1 MDKPKR
7 RSLGKTRRKRG
18 NIKIFIRLQEV
29 YWILLVQLSDKS
41 QDLTK
46 TVVYIYGRYSTREDF
61 FWA

>member
-46 TVVYIYGRYSTREDF
+46 TVVYI
-61 FWA
+61 WAL